1 MKVEEREREREKEE
15 GPIVSDYCRYCEVET
30 RRGGGKVDREE
41 RRKRLRRRCGSP
53 GWERLEDFSEVAR
66 GGKDEGAAGKEEEG
80 EKEGGGREE
89 VIRNTKREYNT
100 S

>member
-1 MKVEEREREREKEE
+1 M
-15 GPIVSDYCRYCEVET
+15 SDYCRYCEVET

-53 GWERLEDFSEVAR
+53 GWERLEDFSVVAR

-80 EKEGGGREE
+80 RKKEEEEKKLLEIPKESTIPASSRSKRSKDAE
-89 VIRNTKREYNT
+89 VR
-100 S
+100 